1 MDGINEVRA
10 RSGRGSG
17 CPHTVCDP
25 LCCALL
31 CQFGSWAGC
40 PSGSPEDTSRN
51 HICTPCPQKKRKL
64 PASLPSLRSQSDWR
78 SLSHVLHSDQ
88 SLWLEGT
95 YISWG
100 CNALIGLFWRWNAL
114 IGLFL
119 ADLSRPTGSPVDPGD
134 HCMLGVKIPRLALW

>member
-1 MDGINEVRA
+1 MRFEPGLGGGQDVLTLSAI
-10 RSGRGSG
+10 
-17 CPHTVCDP
+17 H
-25 LCCALL
+25 CCALL